1 MSWSTSNRKA
11 RLPRNWVQLRDEC
24 LKRAS
29 YRCQWIRTDTERPCG
44 EYANQ
49 ADHITAGDDHSRLQ
63 ALCEHHHRV
72 KSSSEGGQ
80 AAAAR
85 RKAATRR
92 RHPGLL
98 P

>member
-1 MSWSTSNRKA
+1 MAWSTSNRKS
-11 RLPRNWVQLRDEC
+11 RLPSNWVQLRRAC
-24 LKRAS
+24 LERAR
-29 YRCQWIRTDTERPCG
+29 YRCEWIRQDTGLPCG

-49 ADHITAGDDHSRLQ
+49 ADHIIAGDDHSQLQ
-63 ALCEHHHRV
+63 ALCEYHHKV

>member
-1 MSWSTSNRKA
+1 MAWSTSNRKA
-11 RLPRNWVQLRDEC
+11 RLPKDWPQRRRAC
-24 LKRAS
+24 LERAN
-29 YRCQWIRTDTERPCG
+29 YRCQWVRQDTGKRCN

-49 ADHITAGDDHSRLQ
+49 ADHIRSMDDDSPLQ

-80 AAAAR
+80 AAAVK
-85 RKAATRR
+85 RKAAKKR